1 MMIPNDWDGRHALWR
16 KASELLVSEEDPWIP
31 SAILDLSWAERSI
44 LVIEKEVAEVL
55 RPFQK
60 KPPIERT
67 PQAMGDLEQSPAF
80 YECRALSKLWIMALY
95 EVCRV
100 MIEDVKLPAADPLKP
115 LFDELAAVRMPFA
128 KHEVRKIPLGK
139 HEGGKR
145 VLPHFPDLCIPLW
158 GCELGWMV
166 KDYKY
171 DGISPDAPAGTFAN
185 FYVSRRSFADRFL
198 RISAL
203 QM

>member
-16 KASELLVSEEDPWIP
+16 KASGLLVSEEDPWIP
-31 SAILDLSWAERSI
+31 SAILDLSWAERSF

-67 PQAMGDLEQSPAF
+67 SQAMDDLEKSPAF
-80 YECRALSKLWIMALY
+80 CECRAMSKLWIMALY

-100 MIEDVKLPAADPLKP
+100 MIRDAKLPAAKPLEI
-115 LFDELAAVRMPFA
+115 LFDELDAVRMPFA

-158 GCELGWMV
+158 GYELGWMV

>member
-1 MMIPNDWDGRHALWR
+1 MIPNEWDNRHKLWER
-16 KASELLVSEEDPWIP
+16 ASVFLASDKDPWIS

-44 LVIEKEVAEVL
+44 IAVEKDVATIL

-60 KPPIERT
+60 KPPIERS
-67 PQAMGDLEQSPAF
+67 PQAVSDLEKMPAF
-80 YECRALSKLWIMALY
+80 SECRAHSKLWIMGLY

-100 MIEDVKLPAADPLKP
+100 IIQDVKLPAAEPLKP
-115 LFDELAAVRMPFA
+115 LFDELAAVRVPFA
-128 KHEVRKIPLGK
+128 KHEVRKIPVGK
-139 HEGGKR
+139 HEDGKR

-158 GCELGWMV
+158 GYELGWMV

-185 FYVSRRSFADRFL
+185 FYVSRLNFADKFL

>member
-1 MMIPNDWDGRHALWR
+1 MIPNDWQGRHALWLQ
-16 KASELLVSEEDPWIP
+16 ASDLLACEEDPSIR

-44 LVIEKEVAEVL
+44 LAIERDVAEVL
-55 RPFQK
+55 SPFQK

-67 PQAMGDLEQSPAF
+67 PQAREHLEKTPTF
-80 YECRALSKLWIMALY
+80 CECRAHSKLWIMGLY

-100 MIEDVKLPAADPLKP
+100 MLNERNISAAAPLAS
-115 LFDELAAVRMPFA
+115 LFEALKAIRMPFA
-128 KHEVRKIPLGK
+128 KHEVRGK
-139 HEGGKR
+139 KER
-145 VLPHFPDLCIPLW
+145 YFPEPSAPLW
-158 GCELGWMV
+158 GYELGWMV

-171 DGISPDAPAGTFAN
+171 DGISPDAQAGTFAN

-203 QM
+203 RV

>member
-1 MMIPNDWDGRHALWR
+1 MIPNDWQDRHALWLQ
-16 KASELLVSEEDPWIP
+16 ASDLLACEEDPSIR

-44 LVIEKEVAEVL
+44 LAIERDVAEDL
-55 RPFQK
+55 RPFQMK
-60 KPPIERT
+60 GPVERSSQAREHLEKT
-67 PQAMGDLEQSPAF
+67 PTF
-80 YECRALSKLWIMALY
+80 CECRAHSKLWIMGLY

-100 MIEDVKLPAADPLKP
+100 IRKKQEPLKP
-115 LFDELAAVRMPFA
+115 LFDELEAVRIPFA

-158 GCELGWMV
+158 GYELGWMV

-171 DGISPDAPAGTFAN
+171 DGISPDAQAGTFAN
-185 FYVSRRSFADRFL
+185 FYASRRSFADRFL

-203 QM
+203 RV